1 MSEQE
6 FEPLGTTLLVHVQ
19 LPQAESQEDLEEL
32 YRLAESA
39 GGEVGEAFVCK
50 RQAPD
55 PRTFIGKGKVLEIA
69 DAVRAYDAKVVI
81 FNSSLTPAQERNLEK
96 DLDTRV
102 MDRVALILDIFARRA
117 RTYEGK
123 LQVELARLKYAQAR
137 LVRGWTHL
145 ERQKGG
151 FGLRGGPGET
161 QIELDRRAIR
171 ERIAAVLKDLEVV
184 GKRREQNRQARKKN
198 AIPVVS
204 FVGYTNAGKSTLFN
218 KLTNA
223 GVFAEDLLF
232 ATLDPTLRT
241 LELPVVGKVVFAD
254 TVGFI
259 RHLPHDLVA
268 AFSATLEESC
278 QADLLVH
285 IIDAADPRVE
295 DNIKAVDAVL
305 KQIGAVTQPRLLVFN
320 KSDLLENPSQSPV
333 LGDDGLPVRVN
344 VSAKTGF
351 GIETLMNCIKEL
363 LLKEAFECEV
373 KVSYEQGKLRSLLY
387 AQNAVLAERYDEED
401 GLPVLKICLSY
412 EDGQRINKITEGA
425 LFAAIQG
432 QNPFLTK
439 TVAQKSSEFNDNEF
453 NFNFGELKLH
463 EYQ

>member
-218 KLTNA
+218 KFSMISIL
-223 GVFAEDLLF
+223 EE
-232 ATLDPTLRT
+232 TLDPPMIAVNGRWMSFNTLST
-241 LELPVVGKVVFAD
+241 AL
-254 TVGFI
+254 TS
-259 RHLPHDLVA
+259 
-268 AFSATLEESC
+268 FS
-278 QADLLVH
+278 
-285 IIDAADPRVE
+285 
-295 DNIKAVDAVL
+295 IK
-305 KQIGAVTQPRLLVFN
+305 
-320 KSDLLENPSQSPV
+320 
-333 LGDDGLPVRVN
+333 
-344 VSAKTGF
+344 
-351 GIETLMNCIKEL
+351 
-363 LLKEAFECEV
+363 
-373 KVSYEQGKLRSLLY
+373 
-387 AQNAVLAERYDEED
+387 
-401 GLPVLKICLSY
+401 
-412 EDGQRINKITEGA
+412 
-425 LFAAIQG
+425 
-432 QNPFLTK
+432 
-439 TVAQKSSEFNDNEF
+439 
-453 NFNFGELKLH
+453 
-463 EYQ
+463 